1 MSAISTHP
9 ERASPSASAGRA
21 QSRLLILILVISQV
35 SYALADRA
43 QTPSLPATRPVPI
56 EAYAE
61 DNPSCLE
68 WTNGCTICTKA
79 ETGAPACST
88 PGIACQPAGIQC
100 KKKAP

>member
-1 MSAISTHP
+1 LVLAFGAALSSAH
-9 ERASPSASAGRA
+9 
-21 QSRLLILILVISQV
+21 
-35 SYALADRA
+35 ADQA
-43 QTPSLPATRPVPI
+43 QTPSIPPARDVPI

-79 ETGAPACST
+79 ENGTPACST

>member
-1 MSAISTHP
+1 
-9 ERASPSASAGRA
+9 
-21 QSRLLILILVISQV
+21 
-35 SYALADRA
+35 
-43 QTPSLPATRPVPI
+43 VPI
-56 EAYAE
+56 EAYAQ